1 MDYSKGHTHTK
12 DGVVIHCLITVS
24 LKLMVSIYKQG
35 NIYTEVYE
43 DSFEAYTLMDSFIN
57 RHLKDCPDIKK
68 VIVPYPLGG
77 NDKLV
82 KRIEDTGKKVH
93 NDGLKAYRGI
103 EELMM
108 HKAHTYI

>member
-1 MDYSKGHTHTK
+1 
-12 DGVVIHCLITVS
+12 
-24 LKLMVSIYKQG
+24 MVSIYKQG
-35 NIYTEVYE
+35 CIYAQVYE
-43 DSFEAYTLMDSFIN
+43 DSFEADTLIDSFIN

-68 VIVPYPLGG
+68 VIVPYPLGY
-77 NDKLV
+77 NSDLV
-82 KRIEDTGKKVH
+82 KRIENTGKKVH